1 MEKITRANLLGSID
15 ALVAEEKNLSEKEYN
30 YQVNRAWP
38 GLTKISDIEKAE
50 SLVKAYEVID
60 KETESHKKAIEA
72 LGLDKLGLVKKTDDA
87 ETFFGYTRD
96 QWFGDLKLCAEELAD
111 IEKLKKIREAIKL
124 LKKNMSED
132 DKFNADMAAV
142 AKLIG

>member
-15 ALVAEEKNLSEKEYN
+15 ALVAEEKKLSEKNYD

-38 GLTKISDIEKAE
+38 GLTKISDMEKPE

-60 KETESHKKAIEA
+60 KETESHEKAIKA
-72 LGLDKLGLVKKTDDA
+72 LGLDKLGLVKDLD
-87 ETFFGYTRD
+87 ETGTYFGYTRD
-96 QWFGDLKLCAEELAD
+96 QWFADLKLCAEELAD